1 MNDNLEDTKPRPA
14 VTLPPEAPKDPT
26 PPPGAYMPTA
36 AVRPPTSPST
46 PRQPVRPARP
56 EAEPPAGPPRWLFW
70 GLIGAFVLGML
81 AVVGSVAAFR
91 FVLEPA
97 QQERVMQALPFM
109 EAFLPPRPKPGDVL
123 PTPESASNDISPE
136 DLLSGLSLS
145 GTATPE
151 TEAVTEATVEPT
163 LEATDAPQATATLA
177 PTDEPTAQP
186 TSEPTQSSEVVPTA
200 QSETVQSQPTSA
212 VETANN
218 TTPIIPRTVRLTGF
232 NYQKQTWNNCGPANV
247 TMALSYYG
255 WEQDQTYAA
264 DFLKPG
270 GREDKNV
277 NPSEMAAFVNE
288 QSAVDAVWRVGG
300 TVDLIKQF
308 LANNIP
314 VIVETGSMPEGYD
327 WLGHYRTMVGYDD
340 NQGVFFILDSFV
352 GSDNPG
358 AGIVESYPNF
368 DDDWKQ
374 FNRTFIVVYEPQRA
388 ELVERIMGD
397 YMDEQA
403 AAQIA
408 LEQATAEATA
418 DSTDGHA
425 WFNMGSSLSMLGDYE
440 RAALAFDKARVEGI
454 PWRMTWYQFGPFE
467 AYLQSG
473 RVNEV
478 ISLVE
483 TNLGNGGEYVEE
495 TYYWQGRALEAQ
507 GRANEAASA
516 YRSAL
521 SRNPRYTAARE
532 ALDSL
537 GA

>member
-1 MNDNLEDTKPRPA
+1 
-14 VTLPPEAPKDPT
+14 
-26 PPPGAYMPTA
+26 
-36 AVRPPTSPST
+36 
-46 PRQPVRPARP
+46 
-56 EAEPPAGPPRWLFW
+56 
-70 GLIGAFVLGML
+70 
-81 AVVGSVAAFR
+81 
-91 FVLEPA
+91 
-97 QQERVMQALPFM
+97 
-109 EAFLPPRPKPGDVL
+109 
-123 PTPESASNDISPE
+123 
-136 DLLSGLSLS
+136 
-145 GTATPE
+145 
-151 TEAVTEATVEPT
+151 
-163 LEATDAPQATATLA
+163 
-177 PTDEPTAQP
+177 
-186 TSEPTQSSEVVPTA
+186 
-200 QSETVQSQPTSA
+200 
-212 VETANN
+212 
-218 TTPIIPRTVRLTGF
+218 VRLTGF

-521 SRNPRYTAARE
+521 NRNPRYTAARE

>member
-14 VTLPPEAPKDPT
+14 VTLPPEAPKEPT
-26 PPPGAYMPTA
+26 PPPAGQPM
-36 AVRPPTSPST
+36 TSPVT
-46 PRQPVRPARP
+46 PRQPIRTVRP
-56 EAEPPAGPPRWLFW
+56 EIEPPAGPPRWLFW
-70 GLIGAFVLGML
+70 GVILAFVLGML
-81 AVVGSVAAFR
+81 AVGGSVAAFR

-123 PTPESASNDISPE
+123 PTPEAASNDVSPE
-136 DLLSGLSLS
+136 DLLGGLNLAGSP
-145 GTATPE
+145 TPE
-151 TEAVTEATVEPT
+151 P
-163 LEATDAPQATATLA
+163 ATDANATAEPSIEPTIEETDAPEATATLA

-186 TSEPTQSSEVVPTA
+186 TSEPTQSSEGVPTA
-200 QSETVQSQPTSA
+200 QAESVQAQPTTA
-212 VETANN
+212 VETVNES
-218 TTPIIPRTVRLTGF
+218 PIIPRTVRLTGF
-232 NYQKQTWNNCGPANV
+232 NYQKQTWNNCGPANI

-255 WEQDQTYAA
+255 WEQDQTYAE

-277 NPSEMAAFVNE
+277 NPAEMAAFVND
-288 QSAVDAVWRVGG
+288 QSAVDAIWRVGG

-368 DDDWKQ
+368 DEDWKQ

-388 ELVERIMGD
+388 ELVERIMGT

-418 DSTDGHA
+418 DTTDGHA

-440 RAALAFDKARVEGI
+440 RAALAFDRARVEGI

-495 TYYWQGRALEAQ
+495 TYYWQGRAYESQ
-507 GRANEAASA
+507 GRTNEAASA

-521 SRNPRYTAARE
+521 RRNPRYTAARE